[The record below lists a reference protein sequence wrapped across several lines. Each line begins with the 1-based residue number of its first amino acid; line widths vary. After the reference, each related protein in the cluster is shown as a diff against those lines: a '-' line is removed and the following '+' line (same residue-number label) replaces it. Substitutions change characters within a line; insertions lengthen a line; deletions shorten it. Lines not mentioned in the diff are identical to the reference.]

1 MFQEYPE
8 ERIDDQTIE
17 EYVKSLMR
25 DKMKKNYIIKKNKI
39 KVRDLGE
46 IQSKIH

>member
-1 MFQEYPE
+1 
-8 ERIDDQTIE
+8 
-17 EYVKSLMR
+17 MR
-25 DKMKKNYIIKKNKI
+25 DKMRKNYIIKRSKI